1 MKCLLIIL
9 IVFVIVVDSDTSKR
23 LFLPQLPI
31 GEYRVNVLG
40 VIRCDSI
47 QSNDQIKF
55 NLYLSKTSANTSEI
69 KGNITNS
76 VPVDDSLDVEI
87 NMAVK
92 DSIGGWKENAH
103 IFKKSKA
110 CSSIKSFFGDS
121 WTQITDSLGIYNAT
135 CPIPAGLYRG
145 PGLNT
150 DEHLFSN
157 FPKKFFYGTY
167 KMRVHYEKNNIVY
180 GCITFVLEVKR
191 PWETD

>member
-1 MKCLLIIL
+1 MKCLLINL
-9 IVFVIVVDSDTSKR
+9 IVFVIVVNSDTIKR

-40 VIRCDSI
+40 VIRYDSI
-47 QSNDQIKF
+47 QSNGQIKF
-55 NLYLSKTSANTSEI
+55 NLYLSKTSANISEI

-76 VPVDDSLDVEI
+76 IPIDDSLNVEI

-103 IFKKSKA
+103 IFKESKA
-110 CSSIKSFFGDS
+110 CSSIKSFFGDL
-121 WTQITDSLGIYNAT
+121 WNRVTDSLGIYNTT
-135 CPIPAGLYRG
+135 CHIPVGFYRA

-150 DEHLFSN
+150 DKNLFSN

-180 GCITFVLEVKR
+180 GCLTFVIEMKR
-191 PWETD
+191 LWETD